1 MTDPSNASPDEGST
15 PDAENTHNPFDN
27 YSHGALTEMLLEARH
42 GINCLE
48 QELRE
53 QDERNAEVVFSYQE
67 EVRRLSQQLEGSDP
81 RLEEFW
87 RKAQEYAQSVGF
99 CSEFD
104 KIAEH
109 LGGPARSL
117 AWSGYVTTTVS
128 LTVQAPVSG
137 IDSVEAVN
145 DHNVTYEVDTWELL
159 DAVRETVRDLSHYE
173 LDYEVDSASV
183 EITDTEP
190 AED

>member
-1 MTDPSNASPDEGST
+1 METETTTTEIDRFGNTIDQAGQAWNEHGHPVPEAT
-15 PDAENTHNPFDN
+15 ALKVAEE
-27 YSHGALTEMLLEARH
+27 ALSRATE
-42 GINCLE
+42 
-48 QELRE
+48 Q
-53 QDERNAEVVFSYQE
+53 
-67 EVRRLSQQLEGSDP
+67 VRQLSQQLEGSDP

-87 RKAQEYAQSVGF
+87 RKAQDYAQSVGF

-117 AWSGYVTTTVS
+117 AWSGYVTTTVT
-128 LTVQAPVSG
+128 LAVQVPVCG

-145 DHNVTYEVDTWELL
+145 DHNVTYEIDTWELR
-159 DAVRETVRDLSHYE
+159 DQAKQAIEDLSHYE
-173 LDYEVDSASV
+173 LDYEIDDASI

-190 AED
+190 AEN